1 MRETQVIAAD
11 HGFQLETINDN
22 DLRYVRR
29 ECRSDTTD
37 MKRLR
42 KALFRNP
49 AVQSILGA
57 VAAGYVWLVRV
68 TSRWVDENS
77 EATTDAWAGT
87 APVIIA
93 FWHNRLFL
101 MPYCWSSPA
110 PFHMLISS
118 HADGRII
125 SKTVSWFNIS
135 TVTGSSS
142 NGGTQATRELVRL
155 LKAGKSV
162 GITPDGPRGPR
173 MRAGDGA
180 IALAK
185 LSGATIVPA
194 AVATSGRQILSTWD
208 KLIIP
213 LPFTRGARV
222 WGTPIRV
229 PKNSNAETLSQLRD
243 TLEESLIAVSDRA
256 DAMVGQSAIP
266 PADTQDSDHAHA

>member
-1 MRETQVIAAD
+1 
-11 HGFQLETINDN
+11 
-22 DLRYVRR
+22 
-29 ECRSDTTD
+29 

-49 AVQSILGA
+49 AVQSVLGA
-57 VAAGYVWLVRV
+57 LAASYVWLVRV
-68 TSRWVDENS
+68 TSRWVDENRD
-77 EATTDAWAGT
+77 ATVDAWAGSE
-87 APVIIA
+87 PVIIA

-101 MPYCWSSPA
+101 MPYCWPSQE

-118 HADGRII
+118 HADGRLI

-142 NGGTQATRELVRL
+142 KGGTQATRELVRL
-155 LKAGKSV
+155 LKAGTSV

-194 AVATSGRQILSTWD
+194 AVATGGRRLLSTWD
-208 KLIIP
+208 KLIVP

-222 WGTPIRV
+222 WGTPITV
-229 PKNSNAETLSQLRD
+229 PKDCTSENLAQLRD
-243 TLEESLIAVSDRA
+243 TLEDSLIAVSNRA
-256 DAMVGQSAIP
+256 DALVGQTTIP
-266 PADTQDSDHAHA
+266 PADAGEGHHARA